1 MTTAGSTNGGAA
13 GPLVLAVDQG
23 TSATKAVLVDGTG
36 AIVARASA
44 PVTLATPRP
53 GWAEQSP
60 EEIWTSCQRAVAAC
74 LAGRDVSRVAAVGLS
89 TQRESLLLWDR
100 ATGRPLSPL
109 VSWLDRRTAG
119 DPALLRAAGQ
129 ADLVR
134 EISGLPL
141 DPMFSAPK
149 AAWLLDRHDADRR
162 RARSGELCL
171 GTVDSWL
178 LFRLGGDHLVE
189 VGNASRTQ
197 LLDVRRRVWDER
209 LTALFDVPPEVL
221 PRVVSSCGPF
231 PAARGL
237 APLPDGVPV
246 TAVLGDSHAALFAH
260 AGWRPGTV
268 KATYGTGSSVMAT
281 TRAAEGA
288 GISPGLCL
296 TVAWEV
302 DRPVWGVEGNIR
314 ATGATLTWLAGV
326 LGVSPGD
333 LTELAADSSE
343 GVVIVPAFGG
353 LGAPW
358 WDEDAVGL
366 ISGLSFGTGP
376 AQLARAALESV
387 AFQVEDVVAAVERDT
402 GRVARVL
409 ADGGPTGNALLM
421 RLQADT
427 SGRTVERALARDLS
441 ALGAAHL
448 AGLGAGLWSR
458 EELELL
464 DRPREIHRPAEDR
477 AAVARRVAHWRA
489 ALRRSRLPASEP
501 APEPE
506 PEPASE
512 SAPRPAPELTPTGDA
527 S

>member
-1 MTTAGSTNGGAA
+1 MTPAA
-13 GPLVLAVDQG
+13 DGPLVLAIDQG

-36 AIVARASA
+36 SIVARGSA
-44 PVTLATPRP
+44 PVALATPRP

-60 EEIWTSCQRAVAAC
+60 EEIWGSCQRAVAAC
-74 LAGRDVSRVAAVGLS
+74 LAGQDTSRVAAVGLS

-109 VSWLDRRTAG
+109 VSWLDKRTTG
-119 DPALLRAAGQ
+119 DTALLRAAGR

-149 AAWLLDRHDADRR
+149 AAWLLDRHDPDRR
-162 RARSGELCL
+162 RARAGELCL

-178 LFRLGGDHLVE
+178 LFRLGGVHRGVHLIE

-209 LTALFDVPPEVL
+209 LTELFDVPPEVL
-221 PRVVSSCGPF
+221 PRVVASRGPF
-231 PAARGL
+231 PAVSGL

-260 AGWRPGTV
+260 AGWQPGTV
-268 KATYGTGSSVMAT
+268 KATYGTGSSVMAAASAT
-281 TRAAEGA
+281 TRVPA
-288 GISPGLCL
+288 GLCL
-296 TVAWEV
+296 TVAWDAGE
-302 DRPVWGVEGNIR
+302 PVWALEGNIR

-326 LGVSPGD
+326 LGVAPAD
-333 LTELAADSSE
+333 LAEMAADGSE

-358 WDEDAVGL
+358 WDEDAAGL
-366 ISGLSFGTGP
+366 ISGLTLGTGP
-376 AQLARAALESV
+376 EHLARAALESV
-387 AFQVEDVVAAVERDT
+387 ALQVEDVVAAVERAT
-402 GRVARVL
+402 GPVTRVL
-409 ADGGPTGNALLM
+409 ADGGPTGNPQLM

-427 SGRTVERALARDLS
+427 SGRIVERALARELS

-458 EELELL
+458 DGLERLS
-464 DRPREIHRPAEDR
+464 RPREVYRPAEDPGLT
-477 AAVARRVAHWRA
+477 ARRRA
-489 ALRRSRLPASEP
+489 RGNDALRRARLRREEP
-501 APEPE
+501 TA
-506 PEPASE
+506 
-512 SAPRPAPELTPTGDA
+512 TTVTGDGT
-527 S
+527 